1 MRIANEINAYR
12 KAHPKTLLEEAIKTV
27 APGVSE
33 SNYYAWE
40 QRRRLAEATRKANGN
55 GEERVHRE
63 VEIFPLMAFPER
75 PAKAP
80 GKGGRPPKPV
90 VSAPDDNKV
99 ATLLRALADFIGR

>member
-12 KAHPKTLLEEAIKTV
+12 KAHPKTLLEEVIKAV
-27 APGVSE
+27 APGISE

-55 GEERVHRE
+55 GEERVHHE

-75 PAKAP
+75 PTKAP
-80 GKGGRPPKPV
+80 SKVGRPPKAI

-99 ATLLRALADFIGR
+99 ATLLEALAAVLRR